1 MEINHLFELITRSQS
16 CSRLRQARSGRCA
29 KNDLNLRLN
38 LMHTATAPAI
48 AVAYIQT
55 PHTPLHSHPKRDT
68 KTPCL
73 SSAHPESSAPRAD
86 SSKSSPASPR
96 PHYSSDRSPPLPRAG
111 AATHTATTTTPQPAG
126 SSASSPARSLRRR
139 AGRTSSTTASSA
151 PSLSALLATG
161 SSRTPGRFRE
171 THGCDVAT

>member
-1 MEINHLFELITRSQS
+1 MEIDHLFGLIITSQS
-16 CSRLRQARSGRCA
+16 CSRLRQARPGRCA

-96 PHYSSDRSPPLPRAG
+96 PHYSSARSLPRQRAR
-111 AATHTATTTTPQPAG
+111 AATHTATHTTRLPDG
-126 SSASSPARSLRRR
+126 SSASSLVRRQRRR
-139 AGRTSSTTASSA
+139 AGRMFSTTASLA
-151 PSLSALLATG
+151 PLLSALLATG
-161 SSRTPGRFRE
+161 SSRTPGRL
-171 THGCDVAT
+171 

>member
-1 MEINHLFELITRSQS
+1 MEIDHLFGLIITSQS
-16 CSRLRQARSGRCA
+16 CSRLRQARPGRCA

-68 KTPCL
+68 KTLCL

-126 SSASSPARSLRRR
+126 SSASSPATNSTSPRPTARSSGKRPERWTSKRPRRF
-139 AGRTSSTTASSA
+139 
-151 PSLSALLATG
+151 LSGAAFVSG
-161 SSRTPGRFRE
+161 E
-171 THGCDVAT
+171 EA